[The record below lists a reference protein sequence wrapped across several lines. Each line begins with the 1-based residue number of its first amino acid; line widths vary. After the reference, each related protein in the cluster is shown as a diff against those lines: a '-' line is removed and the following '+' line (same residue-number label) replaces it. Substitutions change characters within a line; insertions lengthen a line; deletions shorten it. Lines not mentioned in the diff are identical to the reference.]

1 MPPNQ
6 ELDMT
11 GPGLTQLIIPVAGT
25 LFLTAWLALVF
36 YADRHSRRAGGHAAS
51 AQGRKD
57 LVAVPV
63 QEGDLREIFGA
74 QR

>member
-1 MPPNQ
+1 
-6 ELDMT
+6 MT

-36 YADRHSRRAGGHAAS
+36 YADRHSRRAGGHALS
-51 AQGRKD
+51 APTQGRKD